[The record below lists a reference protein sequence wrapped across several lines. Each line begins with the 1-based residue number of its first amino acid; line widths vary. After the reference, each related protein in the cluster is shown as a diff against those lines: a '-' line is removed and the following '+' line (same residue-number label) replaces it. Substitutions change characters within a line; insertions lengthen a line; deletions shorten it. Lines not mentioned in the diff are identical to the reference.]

1 MHPSIGTVVAEQF
14 RITTNLFIKAMS
26 GIEAAEAMRRPGP
39 LSNPLLW
46 LAGHVTHFRTRLL
59 TIVGVPRDFP
69 WGSVFD
75 TGAKV
80 GAPELYPSPEEI
92 VAVWEETSE
101 LLMQRL
107 AMLTEDDL
115 SAPPVA
121 KVPPSICTVPVPFP
135 VPTFRSLRMVSVP
148 LVFTVPVPLSPTY
161 KRPPGPALPTVMLP
175 LPDRS

>member
-1 MHPSIGTVVAEQF
+1 MHASIGTVAEQF

-39 LSNPLLW
+39 ISNPLLW

-121 KVPPSICTVPVPFP
+121 RVPSTDATLRGAIGYFSLHEAYHVGQMGYVRKWLGRTPIIDPPPSA
-135 VPTFRSLRMVSVP
+135 
-148 LVFTVPVPLSPTY
+148 
-161 KRPPGPALPTVMLP
+161 G
-175 LPDRS
+175 